1 MIQTASP
8 LLCLRTA
15 LLLAIAALAGP
26 SLIATASATTSA
38 SHTLALAAVPAS
50 PVIPALPAPA
60 ASPVAPTAIA
70 PTAPL
75 APVAP
80 VAPVAPSA
88 PSAPSAAAPVAPRAR
103 ANAPCGKAT
112 ATNQDEGDAYVLVHG
127 EHQVMHGS
135 RSDLQTARAYTGN
148 GQRVLWFRADG
159 VQYLVRNPTLMHRLS
174 AAHVRSQQLADAQAT
189 LAARQ
194 HALSERQAALAA
206 QLSAQTEPRALQA
219 STRMPSAAAS
229 ASSQQGAMPEALQAL
244 AREQRALADRQAALA
259 TKQAGA
265 SKLATRE
272 ALKVPREALDR
283 GLVTRVSG

>member
-15 LLLAIAALAGP
+15 LLLTIAALAGP

-80 VAPVAPSA
+80 VAPSA
-88 PSAPSAAAPVAPRAR
+88 PSAPSAAAPVAPRAG

-135 RSDLQTARAYTGN
+135 RSDLQTARAYAGN

-272 ALKVPREALDR
+272 ALKVLREALDR

>member
-15 LLLAIAALAGP
+15 LLLAIAAFAGP
-26 SLIATASATTSA
+26 SLIATASASETSSA
-38 SHTLALAAVPAS
+38 SHPLALAVVPAA
-50 PVIPALPAPA
+50 PAMPALPAPA
-60 ASPVAPTAIA
+60 ASPIAPTASA

-80 VAPVAPSA
+80 VAP
-88 PSAPSAAAPVAPRAR
+88 SAPSAATVPATPRAKS
-103 ANAPCGKAT
+103 NAPCGKAT
-112 ATNQDEGDAYVLVHG
+112 AITQDEGDAYVLVHG
-127 EHQVMHGS
+127 DHQVMHGS
-135 RSDLQTARAYTGN
+135 RSDLQTARAYAGN
-148 GQRVLWFRADG
+148 GQRVLWFRAGG

-229 ASSQQGAMPEALQAL
+229 ASSQQSAMPEALQAL

-272 ALKVPREALDR
+272 ALKVLREALDR

>member
-26 SLIATASATTSA
+26 SLIATVSASEPSSA
-38 SHTLALAAVPAS
+38 SHPLALAVVPAAPAI
-50 PVIPALPAPA
+50 PVPPASA
-60 ASPVAPTAIA
+60 ASPIAPAAIA
-70 PTAPL
+70 PTVPL

-80 VAPVAPSA
+80 TG
-88 PSAPSAAAPVAPRAR
+88 PSAAAPATPRAS
-103 ANAPCGKAT
+103 ANAACGKT
-112 ATNQDEGDAYVLVHG
+112 AAITQDEGDAYVLVLG
-127 EHQVMHGS
+127 EQQVMHGS
-135 RSDLQTARAYTGN
+135 RSDLQTARAYAGN

-159 VQYLVRNPTLMHRLS
+159 VQYLVRDPALMHRLS
-174 AAHVRSQQLADAQAT
+174 AAHVRSRQLADAQAT

-194 HALSERQAALAA
+194 QEVGERQAALAA

-219 STRMPSAAAS
+219 STRMPPAAAS
-229 ASSQQGAMPEALQAL
+229 ASSQQGAMPDALQAL
-244 AREQRALADRQAALA
+244 VKEQRALADRQAALA

-272 ALKVPREALDR
+272 ALKVLREALAR